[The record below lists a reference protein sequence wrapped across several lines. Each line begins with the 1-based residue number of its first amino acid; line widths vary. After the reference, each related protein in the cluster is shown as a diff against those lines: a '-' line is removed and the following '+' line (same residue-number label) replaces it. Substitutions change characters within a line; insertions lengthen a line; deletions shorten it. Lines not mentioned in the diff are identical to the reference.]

1 VLAGSILGLSRVT
14 PKACYL
20 GKRSRLDH
28 TNNMPSNHIAN
39 VISGALIALVNIS
52 VAISVAALLFA
63 QTDPRLMVPGIAI
76 LLMGTLITGL
86 GGSLFSDFK
95 SVICS
100 PRNGLVP
107 VFAVMVTSIYASF
120 GNEYSIGAEATI
132 IAAFMVTTMITGLF
146 LLLLGRLKLGN
157 LVRYIPYPV
166 TGGFFAG
173 IGYIFVEGG
182 LTVAAGSDPTLGSFT
197 DSAFIQ
203 LTTPAVVLALC
214 LISGKLFRDN
224 RLSVPGILLLLI
236 LIFYGVLAM
245 GGISTEE
252 AAANGLLPSIE
263 STGALVPVFHLDYF
277 EQVNWV
283 AIYDQLSGIVVVAL
297 LCSMMLLLDVSGIE
311 LIARKDL
318 NPDHELEVMGYT
330 NMVNS
335 LFGGFPGVHDASDTA
350 LVDRLGGKDRLTGY
364 VYAVL
369 VGASIFAGAGFME
382 IVPTFLLGGLL
393 IYVGL
398 EFLID
403 WLWKARDELP
413 LSDYVV
419 VILILIVIIFSDIL
433 QGVTFGFFVAIILF
447 VINYSQ
453 LSVIKIETNGS
464 DHASNVDRD
473 LETRELLNKEGH
485 RILILILQGFIF
497 FGTADKLITAI
508 RTRIVDADDHS
519 QFDYLV
525 LDFHHVS
532 QLDTS
537 AIVSF
542 TKLAQLSD
550 RVGFHIVISGAD
562 DKSIKQLVKHGFFTF
577 GEQRWERNYKQQV
590 DTAVD
595 WCERRILADLNRSD
609 EDNNLELTDVLRRIA
624 YAEEDVKLLAEFF
637 VVERRVSGE
646 YLFREGDKGES
657 LYFVGS
663 GTVVVVLQ
671 VPSQQEQILRKYKAG
686 AILGEMAIYTGDNR
700 TASVRIENDAVLF
713 RLDKDKLEAMSR
725 RFPASTAA
733 LHTYI
738 VKVLSERLSRANRNL
753 SRYI

>member
-1 VLAGSILGLSRVT
+1 MTAALSNKFANIVSGS
-14 PKACYL
+14 
-20 GKRSRLDH
+20 
-28 TNNMPSNHIAN
+28 
-39 VISGALIALVNIS
+39 LIALVNIS
-52 VAISVAALLFA
+52 VAVSVAALLFA

-76 LLMGTLITGL
+76 LLVGTLVTGL
-86 GGSLFSDFK
+86 GGTFFSGFK
-95 SVICS
+95 AVICS

-107 VFAVMVTSIYASF
+107 VFAVMVTTIYASF

-132 IAAFMVTTMITGLF
+132 IVAIMVATLVTGLF

-182 LTVAAGSDPTLGSFT
+182 LTVASGVEPTLGSFT
-197 DSAFIQ
+197 DSGFIQ
-203 LTTPAVVLALC
+203 LVTPAVVLALC
-214 LISGKLFRDN
+214 LIIGKLFRDN
-224 RLSVPGILLLLI
+224 RLSVPGILLASL
-236 LIFYGVLAM
+236 LIFYAVLMLA
-245 GGISTEE
+245 GISREE
-252 AAANGLLPSIE
+252 AAESGLLPTIQ
-263 STGALVPVFHLDYF
+263 STGALVPVFHLDYLQ
-277 EQVNWV
+277 QVDWV
-283 AIYDQLSGIVVVAL
+283 AISDQLSGIVVVAL

-318 NPDHELEVMGYT
+318 NPDHELQVMGYT

-335 LFGGFPGVHDASDTA
+335 LVGGFPGVHDASDTA
-350 LVDRLGGKDRLTGY
+350 LVDRLGGKDRLTGL
-364 VYAVL
+364 VYCVL
-369 VGASIFAGAGFME
+369 VAAAILAGAGFME
-382 IVPTFLLGGLL
+382 LVPTFILGGLL

-419 VILILIVIIFSDIL
+419 VILILVVIIFSDIL

-473 LETRELLNKEGH
+473 LETRELLNKEGK
-485 RILILILQGFIF
+485 RVLILILQGFIF

-508 RTRIVDADDHS
+508 RTRIMDRKDSH
-519 QFDYLV
+519 FDFLV

-537 AIVSF
+537 AIVTFS
-542 TKLAQLSD
+542 KLAQLSEQ
-550 RVGFHIVISGAD
+550 VGFHVVISGAD
-562 DKSIKQLVKHGFFTF
+562 DKSIKQLVKHRFFTF
-577 GEQRWERNYKQQV
+577 GEHRWERHYKGQV
-590 DTAVD
+590 EIAVD
-595 WCERRILADLNRSD
+595 WCEQRILEDLNRADEDYRLELADL
-609 EDNNLELTDVLRRIA
+609 LRRIA
-624 YAEEDVKLLAEFF
+624 YAEEDIHDLAEFF
-637 VVERRVSGE
+637 VVENRQAGD
-646 YLFREGDKGES
+646 YLFHEGDKGES
-657 LYFVGS
+657 LYFVGA
-663 GTVVVVLQ
+663 GTAVVVLDIPNQ
-671 VPSQQEQILRKYKAG
+671 REQILRKYKAG
-686 AILGEMAIYTGDNR
+686 AILGEMAIYTGENR
-700 TASVRIENDAVLF
+700 TASVRIEKDATLF
-713 RLDKDKLEAMSR
+713 RLDKEAMDAMSR
-725 RFPASTAA
+725 KFPASTAG

-738 VKVLSERLSRANRNL
+738 VKVMSERLGRANRNL